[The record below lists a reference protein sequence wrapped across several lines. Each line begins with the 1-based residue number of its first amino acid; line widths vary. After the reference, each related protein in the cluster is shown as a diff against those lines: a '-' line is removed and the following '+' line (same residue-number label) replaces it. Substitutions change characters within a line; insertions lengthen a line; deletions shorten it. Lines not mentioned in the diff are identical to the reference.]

1 MNHRYRLTVYGDV
14 NQSTVLMVKNF
25 YKIQDIIRFTNNR
38 VTYND
43 TKRKHGPKRYKT
55 YKNLFSVIKL

>member
-14 NQSTVLMVKNF
+14 NQSHVLLVKNF

-43 TKRKHGPKRYKT
+43 TKCKRRPKRYKT